1 MLFLADPCS
10 SQRASLIRGHA
21 AEGCTYAAVAVFR
34 TRNTNSG
41 YLAQFGHFGQAC
53 GPEQMLRCPAAS
65 GSSKR
70 LPAAQTIEARNTN
83 IDRFAHQDAVI
94 ASTAT
99 TSAANVHGAQ
109 RLCAS
114 APDDWMGVQYRWHN
128 LMSTAGMAT
137 FELLTR
143 STRRLLPVSASIA
156 LAGMTAAR
164 QASALECSRRD
175 RGHESCGRPSGP
187 SRRILLQDRWVSHGR
202 RAGMTVDQIHENP
215 PREVAG
221 RETILRFRMQFQ
233 AAAYAALEILSGSDV
248 DRVYCD
254 YHDDFVVRRSSSAGV
269 NYHFFQVKTKAK
281 LNKRWTLLEVFAL
294 KKKGALD
301 TDEKLQEIRDSI
313 AGKLF
318 SHTIQFGEQ
327 CREVTILSNVHF
339 EDEVLEAIAAV
350 HAGSSTKKY
359 VTQFL
364 DNFEGI
370 FSPGKTL
377 TPAEAQAA
385 RVKFNVQAG
394 VHHIGETLESFTSA
408 ARTAIWT
415 HSEID
420 LRPQEVD
427 EIARSLVD
435 VVTNKSCARIAGI
448 TKQGL
453 DEATS
458 VGLKDLL
465 EVLSISTPVYE
476 TLRAGQDP
484 QAIKSA
490 SILQRQLKQAGAS
503 DSMIETASRLKV
515 AWDVWLRTNRHVY
528 TEMDLE
534 ALLQEV
540 ESACTNWL
548 LAGGRLAD
556 LRALLSSMRKKA
568 LMKVFSTLNDDLL
581 FGAVLAAMVRRGAR

>member
-1 MLFLADPCS
+1 MS
-10 SQRASLIRGHA
+10 
-21 AEGCTYAAVAVFR
+21 
-34 TRNTNSG
+34 
-41 YLAQFGHFGQAC
+41 
-53 GPEQMLRCPAAS
+53 
-65 GSSKR
+65 
-70 LPAAQTIEARNTN
+70 
-83 IDRFAHQDAVI
+83 
-94 ASTAT
+94 
-99 TSAANVHGAQ
+99 
-109 RLCAS
+109 
-114 APDDWMGVQYRWHN
+114 MG
-128 LMSTAGMAT
+128 
-137 FELLTR
+137 
-143 STRRLLPVSASIA
+143 
-156 LAGMTAAR
+156 
-164 QASALECSRRD
+164 
-175 RGHESCGRPSGP
+175 
-187 SRRILLQDRWVSHGR
+187 
-202 RAGMTVDQIHENP
+202 QIHEKP
-215 PREVAG
+215 PREMAG
-221 RETILRFRMQFQ
+221 RETVLRFRMQFQ
-233 AAAYAALEILSGSDV
+233 AAAFAALEILSGNDV

-254 YHDDFVVRRSSSAGV
+254 YHDDFVVRRTSSAGV

-281 LNKRWTLLEVFAL
+281 LNNQWTLLEVFAL

-301 TDEKLQEIRDSI
+301 TEEKLQAIRDSI

-339 EDEVLEAIAAV
+339 EDEVLEAIAALQT
-350 HAGSSTKKY
+350 GSSSKKY

-364 DNFEGI
+364 DGFEKI
-370 FSPGKTL
+370 FSPSKAL
-377 TPAEAQAA
+377 TPQEAQTA
-385 RVKFNVQAG
+385 RAKFSVQAG

-420 LRPQEVD
+420 LKPQEVD

-448 TKQGL
+448 AKQGL

-476 TLRAGQDP
+476 TLLAGQDP

-540 ESACTNWL
+540 ESTCTNWL

-556 LRALLSSMRKKA
+556 LRALLSSMQQKD

>member
-1 MLFLADPCS
+1 
-10 SQRASLIRGHA
+10 
-21 AEGCTYAAVAVFR
+21 
-34 TRNTNSG
+34 
-41 YLAQFGHFGQAC
+41 
-53 GPEQMLRCPAAS
+53 
-65 GSSKR
+65 
-70 LPAAQTIEARNTN
+70 
-83 IDRFAHQDAVI
+83 
-94 ASTAT
+94 
-99 TSAANVHGAQ
+99 
-109 RLCAS
+109 
-114 APDDWMGVQYRWHN
+114 
-128 LMSTAGMAT
+128 
-137 FELLTR
+137 
-143 STRRLLPVSASIA
+143 
-156 LAGMTAAR
+156 
-164 QASALECSRRD
+164 
-175 RGHESCGRPSGP
+175 
-187 SRRILLQDRWVSHGR
+187 
-202 RAGMTVDQIHENP
+202 MTVGQIHESP
-215 PREVAG
+215 PRETAG

-233 AAAYAALEILSGSDV
+233 AAAHAALEILSGNDV

-254 YHDDFVVRRSSSAGV
+254 YHDDFVVRRASSAGV

-281 LNKRWTLLEVFAL
+281 LNKQWTLLEVFAL

-301 TDEKLQEIRDSI
+301 TDEKLKEIRDSI

-327 CREVTILSNVHF
+327 CRGVTILSNVHF
-339 EDEVLEAIAAV
+339 EDEVLEAIAAFQ
-350 HAGSSTKKY
+350 AGSSTKKY

-364 DNFEGI
+364 DSFEKI
-370 FSPGKTL
+370 FSPGKAL
-377 TPAEAQAA
+377 TSQEVQAA
-385 RVKFNVQAG
+385 RAKFSVEAG

-476 TLRAGQDP
+476 TLLAGQDP

-490 SILQRQLKQAGAS
+490 SILQRQLKQAGAG

-540 ESACTNWL
+540 EAACTNWL

-556 LRALLSSMRKKA
+556 LRTLLSSMQQKD

>member
-1 MLFLADPCS
+1 
-10 SQRASLIRGHA
+10 
-21 AEGCTYAAVAVFR
+21 
-34 TRNTNSG
+34 
-41 YLAQFGHFGQAC
+41 
-53 GPEQMLRCPAAS
+53 
-65 GSSKR
+65 
-70 LPAAQTIEARNTN
+70 
-83 IDRFAHQDAVI
+83 
-94 ASTAT
+94 
-99 TSAANVHGAQ
+99 
-109 RLCAS
+109 
-114 APDDWMGVQYRWHN
+114 
-128 LMSTAGMAT
+128 
-137 FELLTR
+137 
-143 STRRLLPVSASIA
+143 
-156 LAGMTAAR
+156 
-164 QASALECSRRD
+164 
-175 RGHESCGRPSGP
+175 
-187 SRRILLQDRWVSHGR
+187 
-202 RAGMTVDQIHENP
+202 MTVGQIHESP
-215 PREVAG
+215 PRESVG

-233 AAAYAALEILSGSDV
+233 AAAYAALEILSGNDV

-281 LNKRWTLLEVFAL
+281 LNKQWTLLEVFAL
-294 KKKGALD
+294 KRKGALD
-301 TDEKLQEIRDSI
+301 TEEKLQEIRDSI

-327 CREVTILSNVHF
+327 CREVSILSNVHF
-339 EDEVLEAIAAV
+339 EDEVLEAITALQT
-350 HAGSSTKKY
+350 GSSSKKY

-364 DNFEGI
+364 DGFQKI
-370 FSPGKTL
+370 FSPGKAL
-377 TPAEAQAA
+377 TPQEVQAA
-385 RVKFNVQAG
+385 RAKFSIQAG
-394 VHHIGETLESFTSA
+394 VRHIGEALESFTSA

-415 HSEID
+415 HSEVD

-453 DEATS
+453 DQATS
-458 VGLKDLL
+458 IGLKDLL
-465 EVLSISTPVYE
+465 DVLSISTPVYE

-503 DSMIETASRLKV
+503 DSMLETASRLKV
-515 AWDVWLRTNRHVY
+515 AWDVWLRTSRHVY

-540 ESACTNWL
+540 ETACTNWL

-556 LRALLSSMRKKA
+556 LRTLLSKMQQKDLMR
-568 LMKVFSTLNDDLL
+568 VFSTLNHDLL

>member
-1 MLFLADPCS
+1 
-10 SQRASLIRGHA
+10 
-21 AEGCTYAAVAVFR
+21 
-34 TRNTNSG
+34 
-41 YLAQFGHFGQAC
+41 
-53 GPEQMLRCPAAS
+53 
-65 GSSKR
+65 
-70 LPAAQTIEARNTN
+70 
-83 IDRFAHQDAVI
+83 
-94 ASTAT
+94 
-99 TSAANVHGAQ
+99 
-109 RLCAS
+109 
-114 APDDWMGVQYRWHN
+114 
-128 LMSTAGMAT
+128 MSM
-137 FELLTR
+137 
-143 STRRLLPVSASIA
+143 
-156 LAGMTAAR
+156 
-164 QASALECSRRD
+164 
-175 RGHESCGRPSGP
+175 
-187 SRRILLQDRWVSHGR
+187 
-202 RAGMTVDQIHENP
+202 DQIHEKP
-215 PREVAG
+215 PRETAG
-221 RETILRFRMQFQ
+221 RETVLRFRMQFQ
-233 AAAYAALEILSGSDV
+233 AAAFAALEILSGSDV

-254 YHDDFVVRRSSSAGV
+254 YHDDFVVRRTSSAGV

-281 LNKRWTLLEVFAL
+281 LNKQWTLLEVFAL

-301 TDEKLQEIRDSI
+301 TEEKLQEIRDSI

-339 EDEVLEAIAAV
+339 EDEVLEAIEDFQTC
-350 HAGSSTKKY
+350 SSSKKY
-359 VTQFL
+359 ITQFL
-364 DNFEGI
+364 DSFEKI
-370 FSPGKTL
+370 FYPSKAL
-377 TPAEAQAA
+377 TPQEAQAA
-385 RVKFNVQAG
+385 RAKFSVQAG

-435 VVTNKSCARIAGI
+435 VVTNKSCGRLAGI

-503 DSMIETASRLKV
+503 DSMLETASRLKV

-540 ESACTNWL
+540 ETACTNWL

-556 LRALLSSMRKKA
+556 LRTLLSSMQQKD

>member
-1 MLFLADPCS
+1 
-10 SQRASLIRGHA
+10 
-21 AEGCTYAAVAVFR
+21 
-34 TRNTNSG
+34 
-41 YLAQFGHFGQAC
+41 
-53 GPEQMLRCPAAS
+53 
-65 GSSKR
+65 
-70 LPAAQTIEARNTN
+70 
-83 IDRFAHQDAVI
+83 
-94 ASTAT
+94 
-99 TSAANVHGAQ
+99 
-109 RLCAS
+109 
-114 APDDWMGVQYRWHN
+114 
-128 LMSTAGMAT
+128 MSM
-137 FELLTR
+137 
-143 STRRLLPVSASIA
+143 
-156 LAGMTAAR
+156 
-164 QASALECSRRD
+164 
-175 RGHESCGRPSGP
+175 
-187 SRRILLQDRWVSHGR
+187 
-202 RAGMTVDQIHENP
+202 DQIHEKP
-215 PREVAG
+215 PRETAG
-221 RETILRFRMQFQ
+221 RETVLRFRMQFQ
-233 AAAYAALEILSGSDV
+233 AAAFATLEILSGNEV

-254 YHDDFVVRRSSSAGV
+254 YHDDFVVRRTSSSGV
-269 NYHFFQVKTKAK
+269 DYHFFQVKTKAK
-281 LNKRWTLLEVFAL
+281 LNKQWTLLEVFAL

-301 TDEKLQEIRDSI
+301 TEEKLQEIRDSI

-318 SHTIQFGEQ
+318 SHTIEFGEQ
-327 CREVTILSNVHF
+327 CREVTILSNVQF
-339 EDEVLEAIAAV
+339 EEEVLEAIAAI
-350 HAGSSTKKY
+350 HAGSSDKPY
-359 VTQFL
+359 VTKFL
-364 DNFEGI
+364 DGFEKI
-370 FSPGKTL
+370 FSPDKAL
-377 TPAEAQAA
+377 TPQAAQAA
-385 RVKFNVQAG
+385 RAKFSVQAG

-427 EIARSLVD
+427 EIARSLID

-476 TLRAGQDP
+476 TLLAGQDP

-540 ESACTNWL
+540 EAACTNWL

-556 LRALLSSMRKKA
+556 LRKLLSSVQQKD

>member
-1 MLFLADPCS
+1 
-10 SQRASLIRGHA
+10 
-21 AEGCTYAAVAVFR
+21 
-34 TRNTNSG
+34 
-41 YLAQFGHFGQAC
+41 
-53 GPEQMLRCPAAS
+53 
-65 GSSKR
+65 
-70 LPAAQTIEARNTN
+70 
-83 IDRFAHQDAVI
+83 
-94 ASTAT
+94 
-99 TSAANVHGAQ
+99 
-109 RLCAS
+109 
-114 APDDWMGVQYRWHN
+114 
-128 LMSTAGMAT
+128 
-137 FELLTR
+137 
-143 STRRLLPVSASIA
+143 
-156 LAGMTAAR
+156 
-164 QASALECSRRD
+164 
-175 RGHESCGRPSGP
+175 
-187 SRRILLQDRWVSHGR
+187 
-202 RAGMTVDQIHENP
+202 MTVGQIHDSP
-215 PREVAG
+215 PRETAG

-233 AAAYAALEILSGSDV
+233 AAAYAALEILSGNDV

-254 YHDDFVVRRSSSAGV
+254 YHDDFVVRRASSTGV

-281 LNKRWTLLEVFAL
+281 LNKQWTLLEVFAL

-339 EDEVLEAIAAV
+339 EDEVLEAIAAFQT
-350 HAGSSTKKY
+350 GSSTKRY

-364 DNFEGI
+364 DGFEKL
-370 FSPGKTL
+370 FSPGKAL
-377 TPAEAQAA
+377 TQQEAQAA
-385 RVKFNVQAG
+385 RAKFSVQAG
-394 VHHIGETLESFTSA
+394 AHHIGETLESFTSA
-408 ARTAIWT
+408 ARRAIWT

-556 LRALLSSMRKKA
+556 LRTLLSSMQQKD